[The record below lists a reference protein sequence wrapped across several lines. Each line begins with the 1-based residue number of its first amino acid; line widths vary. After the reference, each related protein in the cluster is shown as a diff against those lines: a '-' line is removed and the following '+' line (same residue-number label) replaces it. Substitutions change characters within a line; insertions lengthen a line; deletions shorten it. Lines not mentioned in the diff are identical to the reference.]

1 MRREWPGALA
11 LATLF
16 AVGCGGGA
24 TQKAEP
30 PKGGLGEQVGDTA
43 FDTQVMK
50 EANDAAGSVVR
61 VAADCDAV
69 KAALPEANRRLDEAA
84 GKLRTATG
92 RTSLDAIRKQV
103 KAAAEA
109 CP

>member
-1 MRREWPGALA
+1 MRREWPEALL
-11 LATLF
+11 LATVL
-16 AVGCGGGA
+16 AAGCRGGS
-24 TQKAEP
+24 TDKAEP
-30 PKGGLGEQVGDTA
+30 AKGGLGQQAGDAA
-43 FDTQVMK
+43 FDTQVMR

-69 KAALPEANRRLDEAA
+69 KAALPEANRRLDEVA

-92 RTSLDAIRKQV
+92 RTSLDSLRQQV
-103 KAAAEA
+103 KKVAEA

>member
-1 MRREWPGALA
+1 MTRGWPGAVL
-11 LATLF
+11 LATLLV
-16 AVGCGGGA
+16 AGCGGGSKE
-24 TQKAEP
+24 KAEP

-92 RTSLDAIRKQV
+92 RTSLDSLRQQV
-103 KAAAEA
+103 KKVAEA